1 MELYEQ
7 SSGKTVEVPDDQAQQ
22 AFSSGGYGVTTAK
35 VDVRGADGK
44 LRTTDAKN
52 LQRVLGAGYS
62 LVPPSAAT
70 QERLEAKYGS
80 PSGQAIAG
88 AEGFLRGITLGG
100 SDYIAEG
107 AAGAIGR
114 VQSSFGS
121 DHGTGEREDSYA
133 ESVRKHLQGYK
144 EANKATSVVGELA
157 GAVVPIIASGGAAA
171 PEEAA
176 VIAGRGLGAAAEGAK
191 ALATGAE
198 GAKALATGAQAVE
211 AATAG
216 ASRASGLSRAIQTLG
231 APQLGVMKFGDVAE
245 RLTTR
250 AMEAALGESSGA
262 GLAKAVTKIMGTG
275 ARGAAEGA
283 IYGVG
288 QQLNED
294 VLGDHEI
301 NGEKLF
307 AAGVYGGLLG
317 AGVGGGLGALGQVAK
332 GVAPLIRGKGGALR
346 GMAETQGFR
355 SMSLNLKDVKLM
367 EKLPGGTQGAAREF
381 MDSGLIKAGDKVE
394 NLLPRFQAAK
404 EAAGVAIGDIR
415 TALEDANLSPSVEDI
430 NASLA
435 PMRKEM
441 ELMPNSSKAAR
452 KTFDTVQQDLKVSMG
467 DKPTFQQL
475 ADFRTRLGKQINFQ
489 SPRGVNEA
497 LDTKRTF
504 YNALRDHEMDA
515 LDSSAA
521 KEALGPK
528 AAADMRQKLL
538 SYRRLTT
545 ATRGIEDRVSADAR
559 NRVMSPSD
567 YGVGAA
573 AGAGSIAAGN
583 PFAAVTGL
591 ASSIGH
597 NILRTRGNS
606 TMAVVLD
613 KIADMAGIA
622 KRVETFDARVKSG
635 VDSFMLRKQM
645 RKVTSLGDFTPSNDN
660 YQATVKR
667 VQAISADSSAHEAAV
682 AHHLGSVASV
692 APKTTQ
698 AFAKTATIA
707 QQFMQS
713 KVPAAQKFSTDD
725 LQPHLTEARVSDSDK
740 AKFMR
745 YARAVDDP
753 ASVVDDM
760 AEGRLTP
767 EGVETLRAVYPG
779 IFEQIKAKAIERI
792 ADEKAPIGYDKR
804 LQMGILLGI
813 PTDKTLNPAFI
824 ASMQSTFG
832 ATKPGGPQAPQPT
845 GAPKRQLK
853 LADNLKLANR

>member
-1 MELYEQ
+1 VELYEQ

-88 AEGFLRGITLGG
+88 AEGFLRGLTLGG

-107 AAGAIGR
+107 AAGALGR
-114 VQSSFGS
+114 VQSAFGE
-121 DHGTGEREDSYA
+121 DHGTGEREDAYA
-133 ESVRKHLQGYK
+133 ESVREHLQGYK
-144 EANKATSVVGELA
+144 EANKVTSTVGELA
-157 GAVVPIIASGGAAA
+157 GAVAPIVASGGAAA

-176 VIAGRGLGAAAEGAK
+176 AIGGRGLVSSAEGAK
-191 ALATGAE
+191 ALT
-198 GAKALATGAQAVE
+198 TGAQAAE

-262 GLAKAVTKIMGTG
+262 GLAKAVTKVMGTG

-283 IYGVG
+283 LYGVG

-332 GVAPLIRGKGGALR
+332 GAAPLIRGKGGALR
-346 GMAETQGFR
+346 DMAETQGFR
-355 SMSLNLKDVKLM
+355 SMSLNLKDVKAI
-367 EKLPGGTQGAAREF
+367 EKITGGTQGAAREF
-381 MDSGLIKAGDKVE
+381 MDAGLIKAGDKVE
-394 NLLPRFQAAK
+394 NLLPRFQAAE
-404 EAAGVAIGDIR
+404 EAAGQALGDVR
-415 TALEDANLSPSVEDI
+415 ATLEAANLTPSVEDI
-430 NASLA
+430 TSKLT
-435 PMRKEM
+435 PIRE
-441 ELMPNSSKAAR
+441 ELEKLPNSNRGAR
-452 KTFDTVQQDLKVSMG
+452 REFDWLHEDLTTSMG
-467 DKPTFQQL
+467 DRPSFQGL
-475 ADFRTRLGKQINFQ
+475 AEFRTSLGKKINWRAA
-489 SPRGVNEA
+489 PGENA
-497 LDTKRTF
+497 ANDIKKTF

-521 KEALGPK
+521 KAALGPK

-573 AGAGSIAAGN
+573 AGAGLLASGN
-583 PFAAVTGL
+583 PLGALTGL

-597 NILRTRGNS
+597 NILRTRGNA

-622 KRVETFDARVKSG
+622 KRVESFDARVKSG
-635 VDSFMLRKQM
+635 VEKFMLRKQM
-645 RKVTSLGDFTPSNDN
+645 RKVTSLGEFTPSNDN

-667 VQAISADSSAHEAAV
+667 VQAISADSRAHEAAV

-698 AFAKTATIA
+698 AFAKTATVA

-713 KVPAAQKFSTDD
+713 KVPTSQKFSTDD
-725 LQPHLTEARVSDSDK
+725 LQPHLHEARVSDADK

-745 YARAVDDP
+745 YARATHDP

-767 EGVETLRAVYPG
+767 EGVEALRAVYPG

-804 LQMGILLGI
+804 VQMGILLGI
-813 PTDKTLNPAFI
+813 PTDKTLNPQFI

-832 ATKPGGPQAPQPT
+832 KPPTDGPQAPQPA

-853 LADNLKLANR
+853 LADNLKLAGR

>member
-22 AFSSGGYGVTTAK
+22 AFASGQYGVTAAK

-62 LVPPSAAT
+62 LVPPATAT
-70 QERLEAKYGS
+70 QERLSAKYGS

-88 AEGFLRGITLGG
+88 AEGFLRGLTLGG

-114 VQSSFGS
+114 VQSAFGE
-121 DHGTGEREDSYA
+121 DHGTGEREDAYA
-133 ESVRKHLQGYK
+133 EAVREHLQGYK
-144 EANKATSVVGELA
+144 EANKVTSTVGELA
-157 GAVVPIIASGGAAA
+157 GAVAPIIASGGAAA

-176 VIAGRGLGAAAEGAK
+176 AIGGRGLVS
-191 ALATGAE
+191 GAE
-198 GAKALATGAQAVE
+198 GAKALATGAQVAE
-211 AATAG
+211 GAAAG
-216 ASRASGLSRAIQTLG
+216 AGRAGGLSGAIRAIG
-231 APQLGVMKFGDVAE
+231 APQLGVAKFGDVAE
-245 RLTTR
+245 RITTR

-294 VLGDHEI
+294 VLGNHEV

-332 GVAPLIRGKGGALR
+332 GAAPLIRGKGGALR
-346 GMAETQGFR
+346 DMAETQGFR
-355 SMSLNLKDVKLM
+355 SMSMNLKDVKLM
-367 EKLPGGTQGAAREF
+367 EKIPGGIKGAAREF
-381 MDSGLIKAGDKVE
+381 MDAGLIKAGDKVE
-394 NLLPRFQAAK
+394 NLLPRFQQAK
-404 EAAGVAIGDIR
+404 EAAGAELGDVR
-415 TALEDANLSPSVEDI
+415 AALEAANLTPSVEDI
-430 NASLA
+430 TSKLA
-435 PMRKEM
+435 PIRE
-441 ELMPNSSKAAR
+441 ELEKLPKSNRSAR
-452 KTFDTVQQDLKVSMG
+452 RAFDDLHEDLTASMG
-467 DKPTFQQL
+467 DKPTFQGL
-475 ADFRTRLGKQINFQ
+475 AEFKTLLGKKINWNGQ
-489 SPRGVNEA
+489 KGADAVND
-497 LDTKRTF
+497 LNMTF
-504 YNALRDHEMDA
+504 YNALRDHELDA

-521 KEALGPK
+521 KEALGSK
-528 AAADMRQKLL
+528 AANDMRQNLL
-538 SYRRLTT
+538 SYRRLST
-545 ATRGIEDRVSADAR
+545 ATRGIEARVSADAR
-559 NRVMSPSD
+559 NRVMSPTD
-567 YGVGAA
+567 YGIGTAV
-573 AGAGSIAAGN
+573 GAGSIASGN
-583 PFAAVTGL
+583 PFGAVSGL

-622 KRVETFDARVKSG
+622 KRVESFDARVKSG

-645 RKVTSLGDFTPSNDN
+645 RKVTSLSDFTPSNDN
-660 YQATVKR
+660 YQTTVKR
-667 VQAISADSSAHEAAV
+667 VQAISADSRAHEAAV

-698 AFAKTATIA
+698 AFAKTATLA

-713 KVPAAQKFSTDD
+713 KVPTAQKFSTDD

-813 PTDKTLNPAFI
+813 PTDKTLNPQFI

-832 ATKPGGPQAPQPT
+832 TTKPGGAQAPEAPSPA